1 MGFLMF
7 ISKKQVHALVNS
19 TIYCR
24 FASLVV
30 LKSALNIFLSTCDSS
45 VSAVA
50 SVATSDEKQQ
60 V

>member
-1 MGFLMF
+1 MF